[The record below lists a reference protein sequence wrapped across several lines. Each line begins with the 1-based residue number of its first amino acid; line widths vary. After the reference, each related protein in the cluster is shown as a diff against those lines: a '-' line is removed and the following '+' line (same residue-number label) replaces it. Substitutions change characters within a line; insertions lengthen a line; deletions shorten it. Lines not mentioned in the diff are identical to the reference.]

1 MSNLK
6 INSNLIVYLVAALLL
21 SNVSNVAHAT
31 QTASNQSVASN
42 STSFFADDTYE
53 RICLVLGWTECAEWR
68 ILDQAGIERNRVV
81 GPYPES
87 ALRALCGSNLC
98 GGGPGGSVEL
108 IRVIPKEIIP
118 VTDYGPGPGNVDS
131 SSPGSSNQESPAPSQ
146 PESDK
151 SEPTPK
157 LGGYAVVHPE
167 TRHVCGVVVATLPQV
182 MSSEYMGCP
191 SGSQT
196 YFQTFPS
203 ETGNVAG
210 YHGKDVTFYG
220 GTFYLSWGTIVDGIA
235 TDRNGR
241 VWETGSGRVL
251 NEGSQ
256 PSPNSGESSQSNSV
270 SPASSSATGS
280 QALSSSPQS
289 SSSRSSSTSAKTDET
304 QSSELVSSDSGSATI
319 SQAQNSLEQELV
331 SRGKTVVGSFLGRW
345 AVRFENLAGSV
356 ISIRAGG
363 NWHKF
368 TLTSNNQLF
377 SRRSFT
383 GADVR
388 LQIWVDGTPFSDAS
402 VVIR

>member
-6 INSNLIVYLVAALLL
+6 VNSNVVVYLVADLLL
-21 SNVSNVAHAT
+21 SAFPSVAHAAP
-31 QTASNQSVASN
+31 TASNQSMVSN
-42 STSFFADDTYE
+42 STSFFSDDTYE
-53 RICLVLGWTECAEWR
+53 RICLVLGWIECAEWR
-68 ILDQAGIERNRVV
+68 ILDQSGIERNRVV

-98 GGGPGGSVEL
+98 GGGQDGRVEL
-108 IRVIPKEIIP
+108 IRVIPKEVVP
-118 VTDYGPGPGNVDS
+118 VTDYGPGSRNVDS
-131 SSPGSSNQESPAPSQ
+131 SSPVGSNPESPESSQ
-146 PESDK
+146 PRSDT
-151 SEPTPK
+151 SQPTPK

-167 TRHVCGVVVATLPQV
+167 TRHVCGVVVATLPQI

-191 SGSQT
+191 AGSQT
-196 YFQTFPS
+196 YFQTLPS

-241 VWETGSGRVL
+241 VWETGTGRVL

-256 PSPNSGESSQSNSV
+256 PPPSSGESSQSSSLSPV
-270 SPASSSATGS
+270 SANATDS
-280 QALSSSPQS
+280 QTLSSSPQS
-289 SSSRSSSTSAKTDET
+289 SASSSSSTSAVTRET
-304 QSSELVSSDSGSATI
+304 QSGEVVSSDSESATI
-319 SQAQNSLEQELV
+319 NQAQNSPEEEIV
-331 SRGKTVVGSFLGRW
+331 SLGKTVVGSFLGRW

-377 SRRSFT
+377 SRRSFA

-388 LQIWVDGTPFSDAS
+388 LQIWVDGIPFSDAS
-402 VVIR
+402 VVVR